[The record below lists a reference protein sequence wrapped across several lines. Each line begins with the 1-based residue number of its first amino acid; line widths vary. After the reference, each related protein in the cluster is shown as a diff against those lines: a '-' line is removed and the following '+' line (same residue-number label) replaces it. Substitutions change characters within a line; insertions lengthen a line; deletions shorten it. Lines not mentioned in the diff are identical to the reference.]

1 MTNSIIPFQFE
12 EATIRTVVVD
22 DGEILFVAKDIAEAL
37 GYTWN
42 GTQRIEHVPAEWRG
56 VTSVV
61 TPSGIQEMAVLYEQG
76 VYFFLGRSDKPAALP
91 MQKWVAGDVLPSIR
105 KTGKYETPK
114 APKVSRARD
123 PDPIILQLRRA
134 DAIISST
141 IRAGRLLGTE
151 PAMARAI
158 AVDEARRE
166 TGIDYQKLLANN
178 SVEEAPVNPTELG
191 KEQGWTA
198 KQTNLKLE
206 AAGFQYKD
214 DTGQWLPTETGKPF
228 CTVNPYKS
236 PNSSHT
242 GYRVLWFRRVLDALL
257 RGVAEPH
264 PATDNVIPMRGA
276 GA

>member
-114 APKVSRARD
+114 APTASRTRD
-123 PDPIILQLRRA
+123 PDLYFKRSCFRFCRKQLE
-134 DAIISST
+134 IH
-141 IRAGRLLGTE
+141 GHQGFHLGFE
-151 PAMARAI
+151 
-158 AVDEARRE
+158 
-166 TGIDYQKLLANN
+166 
-178 SVEEAPVNPTELG
+178 
-191 KEQGWTA
+191 
-198 KQTNLKLE
+198 
-206 AAGFQYKD
+206 
-214 DTGQWLPTETGKPF
+214 
-228 CTVNPYKS
+228 
-236 PNSSHT
+236 
-242 GYRVLWFRRVLDALL
+242 
-257 RGVAEPH
+257 
-264 PATDNVIPMRGA
+264 A